1 MFLSSYYRD
10 DEGYSVNA
18 SKGSKKNMDQGLDVS
33 LEFVSS
39 ENWQM
44 RLLQAFE
51 MLFEDKGSCN
61 LTKKVRALELGHKGK
76 EE

>member
-1 MFLSSYYRD
+1 M
-10 DEGYSVNA
+10 NA
-18 SKGSKKNMDQGLDVS
+18 NKDSKKNMDQGSDVS

-39 ENWQM
+39 ENWQI

-51 MLFEDKGSCN
+51 MLLEDKGSRN
-61 LTKKVRALELGHKGK
+61 LTKEVRALELGHKGK